1 MSKYLLEIG
10 TEELPA
16 NFSHSVLNQFK
27 SLIEFEFD
35 KKLIKYNSVVCT
47 STPRRIVLLLD
58 GLVDY
63 AEDKTIIRKGP
74 KAISAF
80 LNGAPTNAAQ
90 GFANSLGVNVDD
102 LEIKN
107 TEKGDFV
114 FGKKIEKGESTRI
127 SLSLIIPK
135 VIKNLQGPRFMK
147 WGYGNF
153 KFSRPIRWVV
163 SLYNDEILDFVLDEC
178 DPKIAIGNKSKS
190 HRLINQVIEIN
201 NPDNYFELMT
211 DNRILVN
218 RKERKEKIVS
228 LINTSSELLD
238 LNPDLSEELLN
249 ELTDLVESPELII
262 GKFSEEFLD
271 IPVEVLST
279 VMKTHQRYIPLFQKG
294 KTFSKLDLSSE
305 EIISTN
311 FFVISNGLSESNK
324 NIAKGNEKV
333 LKARFSDAKFFVESD
348 KKVSSNQRNEK
359 LKSVSYLKGM
369 GNVSQRVDRIEAVTG
384 MVLKGLNDKSLEIE
398 KVIEAAKYCKNDL
411 CSEIV
416 YEFPELQGIM
426 GGKYLKNEGFSEEV
440 CLAVAEHYLPTFYK
454 DSLPSTKYGAI
465 VSISDKIET
474 LISIFI
480 SGKRPSG
487 SSDPYALRRNL
498 NGVIKIIWEFEL
510 DLSLENIFDALLDFW
525 KISLPNLDFKKE
537 KVLDDLI
544 EFLIQRIVSHL
555 EELSLDKELIN
566 GICSSDRLYKKRIIN
581 VVDLKNRIKSI
592 VLFKEKVEFD
602 EILNVISRV
611 SKLANCGDLDKDI
624 LLSKN
629 YVNPDLFEKE
639 CEIKVFKFIKE
650 LENLFCSGNLDYLQL
665 FTLFE
670 INTNNIKDLFD
681 NDKGVLV
688 MAEDPNIRKNRL
700 NLLSIIRNYSLR
712 IADFTLF
719 NF

>member
-35 KKLIKYNSVVCT
+35 KKLIKYKRIFCT
-47 STPRRIVLLLD
+47 STPRRIVLFLD

-63 AEDKTIIRKGP
+63 AEDKSIIRKGP

-80 LNGAPTNAAQ
+80 VNGDPTNAAI
-90 GFANSLGVNVDD
+90 GFANSLGINVDD

-107 TEKGDFV
+107 TEKGEFV
-114 FGKKIEKGESTRI
+114 FGKTVEKGESTRK

-135 VIKNLQGPRFMK
+135 AIKNLQGPRFMK

-163 SLYNDEILDFVLDEC
+163 SLYNDEILDFELDEC
-178 DPKIAIGNKSKS
+178 DPEIVIGNKSKS
-190 HRLINQVIEIN
+190 HRLINQEIKIH

-211 DNRILVN
+211 DNRVLVN
-218 RKERKEKIVS
+218 RIDRKEKI
-228 LINTSSELLD
+228 LRIINQSSESLD
-238 LNPDLSEELLN
+238 LKPDLSEELLN
-249 ELTDLVESPELII
+249 ELTDLVESPDLII

-279 VMKTHQRYIPLFQKG
+279 VMKTHQRYIPLFQKD

-311 FFVISNGLSESNK
+311 FFIISNGLSEANK

-333 LKARFSDAKFFVESD
+333 LKARFSDAKFFVETD
-348 KKVSSNQRNEK
+348 KKVSSNERNQK

-369 GNVSQRVDRIEAVTG
+369 GNVFQRVERIEDVTK
-384 MVLKGLNDKSLEIE
+384 MVFKCLNDESLDI
-398 KVIEAAKYCKNDL
+398 KKLIEAAKYCKNDL

-440 CLAVAEHYLPTFYK
+440 CLAVSEHYLPSFYK
-454 DSLPSTKYGAI
+454 DNLPSSKYGAI
-465 VSISDKIET
+465 VSLSDKIET

-480 SGKRPSG
+480 SGKRPTG

-498 NGVIKIIWEFEL
+498 NGVIKIIWDFDL
-510 DLSLENIFDALLDFW
+510 DLSLEKIFDELLDLW
-525 KISLPNLDFKKE
+525 KISLPNLNFIKQ

-544 EFLIQRIVSHL
+544 EFLIQRIISHL
-555 EELSLDKELIN
+555 EEILLDKEIVKA
-566 GICSSDRLYKKRIIN
+566 ICSSDELYKQRIIN
-581 VVDLKNRIKSI
+581 IVDLKNRIKCI
-592 VLFKEKVEFD
+592 ALLKEKDEFD
-602 EILNVISRV
+602 KIQNVITRV
-611 SKLANCGDLDKDI
+611 SKLANRGNLDKDI
-624 LLSKN
+624 LLLKN
-629 YVNPDLFEKE
+629 YVTPDLFEKE
-639 CEIKVFKFIKE
+639 CESKVFKFVGE
-650 LENLFCSGNLDYLQL
+650 LEKLFYSDNFDYMKLL
-665 FTLFE
+665 TLFE
-670 INTNNIKDLFD
+670 NNANNIKDLFD
-681 NDKGVLV
+681 NENGILV
-688 MAEDPNIRKNRL
+688 MSDDLKIRNNRL
-700 NLLSIIRNYSLR
+700 NLLSLIRNYSLR
-712 IADFTLF
+712 IADFTLL
-719 NF
+719 NS

>member
-16 NFSHSVLNQFK
+16 NFCHSVLNQFK

-35 KKLIKYNSVVCT
+35 KKLIKCRRVVCT
-47 STPRRIVLLLD
+47 STPRRIVLLLE
-58 GLVDY
+58 GLVDH

-80 LNGAPTNAAQ
+80 VNGAPTSAAI
-90 GFANSLGVNVDD
+90 GFANSLGINVDE

-107 TEKGDFV
+107 TEKGQFV
-114 FGKKIEKGESTRI
+114 FGKKVEKGESTRK
-127 SLSLIIPK
+127 SLSWIIPK

-163 SLYNDEILDFVLDEC
+163 SIYNDEILDFVLDEC
-178 DPKIAIGNKSKS
+178 DPKILIGNKSKS
-190 HRLINQVIEIN
+190 HRLINQEIEIH
-201 NPDNYFELMT
+201 NPDDYFELMNE
-211 DNRILVN
+211 NRVLVN
-218 RKERKEKIVS
+218 RTVRKEVILS
-228 LINTSSELLD
+228 MINQSSKSLD

-249 ELTDLVESPELII
+249 ELTDLVESPDLII
-262 GKFSEEFLD
+262 GKFSKEFLE

-279 VMKTHQRYIPLFQKG
+279 VMKTHQRYIPLLQKD
-294 KTFSKLDLSSE
+294 KVFSKLDLRSE

-311 FFVISNGLSESNK
+311 FFVISNGFSEANK
-324 NIAKGNEKV
+324 NISKGNEKV

-348 KKVSSNQRNEK
+348 TKVSSNERNEK

-369 GNVSQRVDRIEAVTG
+369 GNVYQRVERILAVAE
-384 MVLKGLNDKSLEIE
+384 MVFKCLDDKSLDIK
-398 KVIEAAKYCKNDL
+398 KVIEAAQYSKNDL

-440 CLAVAEHYLPTFYK
+440 CLAVAEHYLPSFYK
-454 DSLPSTKYGAI
+454 DGLPSSKYGAI

-474 LISIFI
+474 IISIFI
-480 SGKRPSG
+480 SGKRPTG

-498 NGVIKIIWEFEL
+498 NGVIKIIWDYEF
-510 DLSLENIFDALLDFW
+510 DLSLENIFDDLLDLW
-525 KISLPNLDFKKE
+525 KSSLPNLNFIKE
-537 KVLDDLI
+537 QVLDDLI
-544 EFLIQRIVSHL
+544 EFIIQRIVSHL
-555 EELSLDKELIN
+555 EELLLDKQLIN
-566 GICSSDRLYKKRIIN
+566 AICSSDKIYKQRIIN
-581 VVDLKNRIKSI
+581 IVDLKNRIKSI
-592 VLFKEKVEFD
+592 VLLKEKD
-602 EILNVISRV
+602 KLDQIQNVITRV
-611 SKLANCGDLDKDI
+611 SKLANSANLDKDI

-639 CEIKVFKFIKE
+639 CESNVFKFVRE
-650 LENLFCSGNLDYLQL
+650 LENLFSSGNCDYSKLL
-665 FTLFE
+665 TLFE
-670 INTNNIKDLFD
+670 INVKNIKELFD
-681 NDKGVLV
+681 NENGVLI
-688 MAEDPNIRKNRL
+688 MAEDLDIRNNRL

-712 IADFTLF
+712 IADFTLL
-719 NF
+719 NS

>member
-35 KKLIKYNSVVCT
+35 KKLIKYNRVFCT
-47 STPRRIVLLLD
+47 STPRRIVLFVD

-63 AEDKTIIRKGP
+63 AEDKSIIRKGP

-80 LNGAPTNAAQ
+80 LNGAPTNAAL
-90 GFANSLGVNVDD
+90 GFANSLGMNVDD

-107 TEKGDFV
+107 TEKGEFV
-114 FGKKIEKGESTRI
+114 FGKTVEKGESTRK
-127 SLSLIIPK
+127 SLSLILPK
-135 VIKNLQGPRFMK
+135 AIKNLQGPRFMK

-163 SLYNDEILDFVLDEC
+163 SLYNDEILDFELDEC
-178 DPKIAIGNKSKS
+178 DPEIVIGNKSKS
-190 HRLINQVIEIN
+190 HRLFNQEIKIH

-211 DNRILVN
+211 DNGVLVN
-218 RKERKEKIVS
+218 RIDRKEKILS
-228 LINTSSELLD
+228 IINQSSESLD
-238 LNPDLSEELLN
+238 LKPDLSEELLN
-249 ELTDLVESPELII
+249 ELTDLVESPDLII

-279 VMKTHQRYIPLFQKG
+279 VMKTHQRYIPLLQKD

-305 EIISTN
+305 KIISTN

-333 LKARFSDAKFFVESD
+333 LKARFSDAKFFVETD
-348 KKVSSNQRNEK
+348 KKVSSNERNQK

-369 GNVSQRVDRIEAVTG
+369 GNVFQRVERIEDVTK
-384 MVLKGLNDKSLEIE
+384 MVFKCLNNESLDI
-398 KVIEAAKYCKNDL
+398 KKLIEAAKYCKNDL

-440 CLAVAEHYLPTFYK
+440 CLAVSEHYLPSFYK
-454 DSLPSTKYGAI
+454 DSLPSSKYGAI
-465 VSISDKIET
+465 VSLSDKIET

-480 SGKRPSG
+480 SGKRPTG

-498 NGVIKIIWEFEL
+498 NGVIKIIWDFEL
-510 DLSLENIFDALLDFW
+510 DLSLEKVFDDLLDLW
-525 KISLPNLDFKKE
+525 KISLPNLNFIKQ

-544 EFLIQRIVSHL
+544 EFLIQRIISHL
-555 EELSLDKELIN
+555 EEILLDKEIVKA
-566 GICSSDRLYKKRIIN
+566 ICSSDELYKQRIIN
-581 VVDLKNRIKSI
+581 IVDLKNRIKCI
-592 VLFKEKVEFD
+592 ALLKEKDEFD
-602 EILNVISRV
+602 KIQTVITRV
-611 SKLANCGDLDKDI
+611 SKLANKGNLDKDI
-624 LLSKN
+624 FLSKN
-629 YVNPDLFEKE
+629 YVTPDLFEKE
-639 CEIKVFKFIKE
+639 CESKVFKFVGE
-650 LENLFCSGNLDYLQL
+650 LEKLFYSGNFDYMKLL
-665 FTLFE
+665 TLFE
-670 INTNNIKDLFD
+670 INANNIKDLFD
-681 NDKGVLV
+681 NENGILV
-688 MAEDPNIRKNRL
+688 MSDDLKIRNNRL
-700 NLLSIIRNYSLR
+700 NLLSLIRNYSLR
-712 IADFTLF
+712 IADFTLL
-719 NF
+719 NS

>member
-35 KKLIKYNSVVCT
+35 KKLIKYKRVFCT
-47 STPRRIVLLLD
+47 STPRRIVLFLD

-63 AEDKTIIRKGP
+63 AEDKSIIRKGP

-80 LNGAPTNAAQ
+80 VNGDPTNAAL
-90 GFANSLGVNVDD
+90 GFANSLGINVDD

-107 TEKGDFV
+107 TEKGEFV
-114 FGKKIEKGESTRI
+114 FGKKVEKGESTRE

-135 VIKNLQGPRFMK
+135 AIKNLQGPRFMK

-163 SLYNDEILDFVLDEC
+163 SLYNDAILDFDLDEC
-178 DPKIAIGNKSKS
+178 DPEIVIGNKSKS
-190 HRLINQVIEIN
+190 HRLINQEIKIH

-211 DNRILVN
+211 DNRVLVN
-218 RKERKEKIVS
+218 RIDRKEKI
-228 LINTSSELLD
+228 LRIINQSSESLD
-238 LNPDLSEELLN
+238 LKPDLSEELLN
-249 ELTDLVESPELII
+249 ELTDLVESPDLII

-279 VMKTHQRYIPLFQKG
+279 VMKTHQRYIPLFQKD

-311 FFVISNGLSESNK
+311 FFVISNGLIEANK

-333 LKARFSDAKFFVESD
+333 LKARFSDAKFFVETD
-348 KKVSSNQRNEK
+348 KKVSSNERNQK

-369 GNVSQRVDRIEAVTG
+369 GNVFQRVERIEDVTK
-384 MVLKGLNDKSLEIE
+384 MVFKCLNDESLDIN
-398 KVIEAAKYCKNDL
+398 KLIEAAKYCKNDL
-411 CSEIV
+411 SSEIV

-440 CLAVAEHYLPTFYK
+440 CLAVSEHYLPSFYK
-454 DSLPSTKYGAI
+454 DNLPSSKYGAI
-465 VSISDKIET
+465 VSLSDKIET

-480 SGKRPSG
+480 SGKRPTG

-498 NGVIKIIWEFEL
+498 NGVIKIIWDFEL
-510 DLSLENIFDALLDFW
+510 DLSLEKIFDELLDLW
-525 KISLPNLDFKKE
+525 KISLPNLNFIKQ

-544 EFLIQRIVSHL
+544 EFLIQRIISHL
-555 EELSLDKELIN
+555 EEILLDKEIVKA
-566 GICSSDRLYKKRIIN
+566 ICSSDELYKQRIIN
-581 VVDLKNRIKSI
+581 IVDLKNRIKCI
-592 VLFKEKVEFD
+592 ALLKEKDEFD
-602 EILNVISRV
+602 KIHNVITRV
-611 SKLANCGDLDKDI
+611 SKLANRGNLDKDI
-624 LLSKN
+624 FLLKN
-629 YVNPDLFEKE
+629 YVTPYLFEKE
-639 CEIKVFKFIKE
+639 CESKVFKFVGE
-650 LENLFCSGNLDYLQL
+650 LEKLFYSDNFDYMKLL
-665 FTLFE
+665 TLFE
-670 INTNNIKDLFD
+670 NNANNIKDLFD
-681 NDKGVLV
+681 NENGILV
-688 MAEDPNIRKNRL
+688 MSDDLKIRNNRL
-700 NLLSIIRNYSLR
+700 NLLSLIRNYSLR
-712 IADFTLF
+712 IADFTLL
-719 NF
+719 NS

>member
-35 KKLIKYNSVVCT
+35 KKLIKYKRVFCT
-47 STPRRIVLLLD
+47 STPRRIVLFLD

-63 AEDKTIIRKGP
+63 AEDKSIIRKGP

-80 LNGAPTNAAQ
+80 LNGAPTNAAL
-90 GFANSLGVNVDD
+90 GFANSLGINVDD

-107 TEKGDFV
+107 TEKGEFV
-114 FGKKIEKGESTRI
+114 FGKTVEKGESTRK

-135 VIKNLQGPRFMK
+135 AIKNLQGPRFMK

-163 SLYNDEILDFVLDEC
+163 SLYNDEILDFELDEC
-178 DPKIAIGNKSKS
+178 DPEIVIGNKSKS
-190 HRLINQVIEIN
+190 HRLINQEIKIH

-211 DNRILVN
+211 DNRVLVN
-218 RKERKEKIVS
+218 RIDRKEKI
-228 LINTSSELLD
+228 LRIINQSSESLD
-238 LNPDLSEELLN
+238 LKPDLSEELLN
-249 ELTDLVESPELII
+249 ELTDLVESPDLII

-279 VMKTHQRYIPLFQKG
+279 VMKTHQRYIPLFQKD

-311 FFVISNGLSESNK
+311 FFIISNGLSEANK

-333 LKARFSDAKFFVESD
+333 LKARFSDAKFFVETD
-348 KKVSSNQRNEK
+348 KKVSSNERNQK

-369 GNVSQRVDRIEAVTG
+369 GNVFQRVERIEDVTK
-384 MVLKGLNDKSLEIE
+384 MVFKCLNDESLDIN
-398 KVIEAAKYCKNDL
+398 KLIEAAKYCKNDL
-411 CSEIV
+411 SSEIV

-440 CLAVAEHYLPTFYK
+440 CLAVSEHYLPSFYK
-454 DSLPSTKYGAI
+454 DNLPSSKYGAI
-465 VSISDKIET
+465 VSLSDKIET

-480 SGKRPSG
+480 SGKRPTG

-498 NGVIKIIWEFEL
+498 NGVIKIIWDFEL
-510 DLSLENIFDALLDFW
+510 DLSLEKIFDELLDLW
-525 KISLPNLDFKKE
+525 KISLPNLNFIKQ

-544 EFLIQRIVSHL
+544 EFLIQRIISHL
-555 EELSLDKELIN
+555 EEILLDKEIVKA
-566 GICSSDRLYKKRIIN
+566 ICSSDELYKQRIIN
-581 VVDLKNRIKSI
+581 IVDLKNRIKCI
-592 VLFKEKVEFD
+592 ALLKEKDEFD
-602 EILNVISRV
+602 KIQNVITRV
-611 SKLANCGDLDKDI
+611 SKLANRGNLDKDI

-629 YVNPDLFEKE
+629 YVTPDLFEKE
-639 CEIKVFKFIKE
+639 CESKVFKFVGE
-650 LENLFCSGNLDYLQL
+650 LEKLFYSDNFDYMKLL
-665 FTLFE
+665 TLFE
-670 INTNNIKDLFD
+670 NNANNIKDLFD
-681 NDKGVLV
+681 NENGILV
-688 MAEDPNIRKNRL
+688 MSDDLKIRNNRL
-700 NLLSIIRNYSLR
+700 NLLSLIRNYSLR
-712 IADFTLF
+712 IADFTLL
-719 NF
+719 NS

>member
-35 KKLIKYNSVVCT
+35 KKLIKYKRIFCT
-47 STPRRIVLLLD
+47 STPRRIVLFLD

-63 AEDKTIIRKGP
+63 AEDKSIIRKGP

-80 LNGAPTNAAQ
+80 LNGAPTNAAL
-90 GFANSLGVNVDD
+90 GFANSLGINVDD

-107 TEKGDFV
+107 TEKGEFV
-114 FGKKIEKGESTRI
+114 FGKTVEKGESTRK

-135 VIKNLQGPRFMK
+135 AIKNLQGPRFMK

-163 SLYNDEILDFVLDEC
+163 SLYNDEILDFELDEC
-178 DPKIAIGNKSKS
+178 DPEIVVGNKSKS
-190 HRLINQVIEIN
+190 HRLINQEIKIH

-211 DNRILVN
+211 DNRVLVN
-218 RKERKEKIVS
+218 RIDRKEKI
-228 LINTSSELLD
+228 LRIINQSSESLD
-238 LNPDLSEELLN
+238 LKPDLSEELLN
-249 ELTDLVESPELII
+249 ELTDLVESPDLII

-279 VMKTHQRYIPLFQKG
+279 VMKTHQRYIPLFQKD

-311 FFVISNGLSESNK
+311 FFIISNGLSEANK

-333 LKARFSDAKFFVESD
+333 LKARFSDAKFFVETD
-348 KKVSSNQRNEK
+348 KKVSSNERNQK

-369 GNVSQRVDRIEAVTG
+369 GNVFQRVERIEDVTK
-384 MVLKGLNDKSLEIE
+384 MVFKCLNDESLDIN
-398 KVIEAAKYCKNDL
+398 KLIEAAKYCKNDL
-411 CSEIV
+411 SSEIV

-440 CLAVAEHYLPTFYK
+440 CLAVSEHYLPSFYK
-454 DSLPSTKYGAI
+454 DNLPSSKYGAI
-465 VSISDKIET
+465 VSLSDKIET

-480 SGKRPSG
+480 SGKRPTG

-498 NGVIKIIWEFEL
+498 NGVIKIIWDFDL
-510 DLSLENIFDALLDFW
+510 DLSLEKIFDELLDLW
-525 KISLPNLDFKKE
+525 KISLPNLNFIKE

-544 EFLIQRIVSHL
+544 EFLIQRIISHL
-555 EELSLDKELIN
+555 EEILLDKEIVKA
-566 GICSSDRLYKKRIIN
+566 ICSSDELYKQRIIN
-581 VVDLKNRIKSI
+581 IVDLKNRIKCI
-592 VLFKEKVEFD
+592 ALLKEKDEFD
-602 EILNVISRV
+602 KIQNVITRV
-611 SKLANCGDLDKDI
+611 SKLANRGNLDKDI
-624 LLSKN
+624 LLLKN
-629 YVNPDLFEKE
+629 YVTPDLFEKE
-639 CEIKVFKFIKE
+639 CESKVFKFVGE
-650 LENLFCSGNLDYLQL
+650 LEKLFYSDNFDYMKLL
-665 FTLFE
+665 NLFE
-670 INTNNIKDLFD
+670 INANNINELFD
-681 NDKGVLV
+681 NENGILV
-688 MAEDPNIRKNRL
+688 MSDDLKIRNNRL
-700 NLLSIIRNYSLR
+700 NLLSLIRNYSLR
-712 IADFTLF
+712 IADFTLL
-719 NF
+719 NS

>member
-35 KKLIKYNSVVCT
+35 KKLIKYNRVFCT
-47 STPRRIVLLLD
+47 STPRRIVLFLD

-63 AEDKTIIRKGP
+63 AEDKSIIRKGP

-80 LNGAPTNAAQ
+80 VNGDPTNAAL
-90 GFANSLGVNVDD
+90 GFANSLGINVDD

-107 TEKGDFV
+107 TEKGEFV
-114 FGKKIEKGESTRI
+114 FGKTVEKGESTRK

-135 VIKNLQGPRFMK
+135 AIKNLQGPRFMK

-163 SLYNDEILDFVLDEC
+163 SLYNDEILDFELDEC
-178 DPKIAIGNKSKS
+178 DPEIVIGNKSKS
-190 HRLINQVIEIN
+190 HRLINQEIKIH

-211 DNRILVN
+211 DNRVLVN
-218 RKERKEKIVS
+218 RIDRKEKI
-228 LINTSSELLD
+228 LRIINQSSESLD
-238 LNPDLSEELLN
+238 LKPDLSEELLN
-249 ELTDLVESPELII
+249 ELTDLVESPDLII

-279 VMKTHQRYIPLFQKG
+279 VMKTHQRYIPLFQKD

-311 FFVISNGLSESNK
+311 FFIISNGLSEANK

-333 LKARFSDAKFFVESD
+333 LKARFSDAKFFVETD
-348 KKVSSNQRNEK
+348 KKVSSNERNQK

-369 GNVSQRVDRIEAVTG
+369 GNVFQRVERIEDVTK
-384 MVLKGLNDKSLEIE
+384 MVFKCLNDESLDIN
-398 KVIEAAKYCKNDL
+398 KLIEAAKYCKNDL
-411 CSEIV
+411 SSEIV

-440 CLAVAEHYLPTFYK
+440 CLAVSEHYLPSFYK
-454 DSLPSTKYGAI
+454 DNLPSSKYGAI
-465 VSISDKIET
+465 VSLSDKIET

-480 SGKRPSG
+480 SGKRPTG

-498 NGVIKIIWEFEL
+498 NGVIKIIWDFEL
-510 DLSLENIFDALLDFW
+510 DISLENIFDDLLDLW
-525 KISLPNLDFKKE
+525 KISLPNLTFIKE

-544 EFLIQRIVSHL
+544 EFLIQRIISHL
-555 EELSLDKELIN
+555 EDIPLDKEIVKA
-566 GICSSDRLYKKRIIN
+566 ICSSDELYKQRIIN
-581 VVDLKNRIKSI
+581 IVDLKNRIKCI
-592 VLFKEKVEFD
+592 ALLKEKDEFD
-602 EILNVISRV
+602 KIQNVITRV
-611 SKLANCGDLDKDI
+611 SKLANRGNLDKDI
-624 LLSKN
+624 LLLKN
-629 YVNPDLFEKE
+629 YVTPDLFEKE
-639 CEIKVFKFIKE
+639 CESKVFKFVGE
-650 LENLFCSGNLDYLQL
+650 LEKLFYSDNFDYMKLL
-665 FTLFE
+665 TLFE
-670 INTNNIKDLFD
+670 NNANNIKDLFD
-681 NDKGVLV
+681 NENGILV
-688 MAEDPNIRKNRL
+688 MSDDLKIRNNRL
-700 NLLSIIRNYSLR
+700 NLLSLIRNYSLR
-712 IADFTLF
+712 IADFTLL
-719 NF
+719 NS

>member
-35 KKLIKYNSVVCT
+35 KKLIKYKRVFCT
-47 STPRRIVLLLD
+47 STPRRIVLFLD

-63 AEDKTIIRKGP
+63 AEDKSIIRKGP

-80 LNGAPTNAAQ
+80 VNGDPTNAAL
-90 GFANSLGVNVDD
+90 GFANSLGINVDD

-107 TEKGDFV
+107 TEKGEFV
-114 FGKKIEKGESTRI
+114 FGKTVEKGESTRK

-135 VIKNLQGPRFMK
+135 AIKNLQGPRFMK

-163 SLYNDEILDFVLDEC
+163 SLYNDEILDFELDEC
-178 DPKIAIGNKSKS
+178 DPEIVIGNKSKS
-190 HRLINQVIEIN
+190 HRLINQEIKIH

-211 DNRILVN
+211 DNRVLVN
-218 RKERKEKIVS
+218 RIDRKEKI
-228 LINTSSELLD
+228 LRIINQSSESLD
-238 LNPDLSEELLN
+238 LKPDLSEELLN
-249 ELTDLVESPELII
+249 ELTDLVESPDLII

-279 VMKTHQRYIPLFQKG
+279 VMKTHQRYIPLFQKD

-311 FFVISNGLSESNK
+311 FFIISNGLSEANK

-333 LKARFSDAKFFVESD
+333 LKARFSDAKFFVETD
-348 KKVSSNQRNEK
+348 KKVSSNERNQK

-369 GNVSQRVDRIEAVTG
+369 GNVFQRVERIEDVTK
-384 MVLKGLNDKSLEIE
+384 MVFKCLNDESLDIN
-398 KVIEAAKYCKNDL
+398 KLIEAAKYCKNDL
-411 CSEIV
+411 SSEIV

-440 CLAVAEHYLPTFYK
+440 CLAVSEHYLPSFYK
-454 DSLPSTKYGAI
+454 DNLPSSKYGAI
-465 VSISDKIET
+465 VSLSDKIET

-480 SGKRPSG
+480 SGKRPTG

-498 NGVIKIIWEFEL
+498 NGVIKIIWDFDL
-510 DLSLENIFDALLDFW
+510 DLSLEKIFDELLDLW
-525 KISLPNLDFKKE
+525 KISLPNLNFIKQ

-544 EFLIQRIVSHL
+544 EFLIQRIISHL
-555 EELSLDKELIN
+555 EEILLDKEIVKA
-566 GICSSDRLYKKRIIN
+566 ICSSDELYKQRIIN
-581 VVDLKNRIKSI
+581 IVDLKNRIKCI
-592 VLFKEKVEFD
+592 ALLKEKDEFD
-602 EILNVISRV
+602 KIQNVITRV
-611 SKLANCGDLDKDI
+611 SKLANRGNLDKDI

-629 YVNPDLFEKE
+629 YVTTDLFEKE
-639 CEIKVFKFIKE
+639 CESKVFKFVGE
-650 LENLFCSGNLDYLQL
+650 LEKLFYSDNFDYMKLL
-665 FTLFE
+665 TLFE
-670 INTNNIKDLFD
+670 NNANNIKDLFD
-681 NDKGVLV
+681 NENGILV
-688 MAEDPNIRKNRL
+688 MSDDLKIRNNRL
-700 NLLSIIRNYSLR
+700 NLLSLIRNYSLR
-712 IADFTLF
+712 IADFTLL
-719 NF
+719 NS

>member
-35 KKLIKYNSVVCT
+35 KKLIKFNRVFCT
-47 STPRRIVLLLD
+47 STPRRIVLFLD
-58 GLVDY
+58 GLVDH
-63 AEDKTIIRKGP
+63 AEDKSIIRKGP
-74 KAISAF
+74 KASSAF
-80 LNGAPTNAAQ
+80 LNGAPTNAAI
-90 GFANSLGVNVDD
+90 GFANSLGINVDD

-114 FGKKIEKGESTRI
+114 FGKTVEKGESTRK
-127 SLSLIIPK
+127 SLSFIIPK
-135 VIKNLQGPRFMK
+135 AIKNLQGPRFMK

-163 SLYNDEILDFVLDEC
+163 SLYNDEILDFVFDEC
-178 DPKIAIGNKSKS
+178 DPEIVIGNKSKS
-190 HRLINQVIEIN
+190 HRLINHDITIH

-218 RKERKEKIVS
+218 RTDRKEKILS
-228 LINTSSELLD
+228 IINQSSESLD

-249 ELTDLVESPELII
+249 ELTDLVEWPDLII
-262 GKFSEEFLD
+262 GKFSEQFLD
-271 IPVEVLST
+271 IPVEVLTT
-279 VMKTHQRYIPLFQKG
+279 VMKTHQRYIPLFHKD

-348 KKVSSNQRNEK
+348 KKVSSNERNQK

-369 GNVSQRVDRIEAVTG
+369 GNVSQRVERIQVVTE
-384 MVLKGLNDKSLEIE
+384 MVFKCLNDKSLDI
-398 KVIEAAKYCKNDL
+398 KKLIEAAKYCKNDL

-440 CLAVAEHYLPTFYK
+440 CLAVSEHYLPSFYK
-454 DSLPSTKYGAI
+454 DSLPSSKYGAL
-465 VSISDKIET
+465 VSLSDKIET

-480 SGKRPSG
+480 SGKRPTG

-498 NGVIKIIWEFEL
+498 NGVIKIIWDFEL
-510 DLSLENIFDALLDFW
+510 DLSLENIFDDLLDLW
-525 KISLPNLDFKKE
+525 KISLPNLNFIKE

-544 EFLIQRIVSHL
+544 EFLIQRIISHL
-555 EELSLDKELIN
+555 EELFLDKEIVKA
-566 GICSSDRLYKKRIIN
+566 ICSSDELYKQRIIN
-581 VVDLKNRIKSI
+581 IVDLKNRIKCI
-592 VLFKEKVEFD
+592 AHLKEKDNFD
-602 EILNVISRV
+602 EIQSVITRV
-611 SKLANCGDLDKDI
+611 SKLANRGNLDKDI

-629 YVNPDLFEKE
+629 YVTPDLFEKE
-639 CEIKVFKFIKE
+639 CESKVFKFVGE
-650 LENLFCSGNLDYLQL
+650 LEKLFYSGNFDYMKLL
-665 FTLFE
+665 NLFE
-670 INTNNIKDLFD
+670 INSNDIKDLFD
-681 NDKGVLV
+681 NENGILV
-688 MAEDPNIRKNRL
+688 MSDDIQIRNNRL
-700 NLLSIIRNYSLR
+700 NLLSLIRNYSLR
-712 IADFTLF
+712 IADFTLL
-719 NF
+719 NS

>member
-35 KKLIKYNSVVCT
+35 KKLIKYNRVFCT
-47 STPRRIVLLLD
+47 STPRRIVLFLD

-63 AEDKTIIRKGP
+63 AEDKSIIRKGP

-80 LNGAPTNAAQ
+80 LNGSPTDAAL
-90 GFANSLGVNVDD
+90 GFANSLGINVDD

-107 TEKGDFV
+107 TEKGEFV
-114 FGKKIEKGESTRI
+114 FGKTVEKGESTRK

-135 VIKNLQGPRFMK
+135 AIKNLQGPRFMK

-163 SLYNDEILDFVLDEC
+163 SLYNDEILDFELDEC
-178 DPKIAIGNKSKS
+178 DPEIVIGNKSKS
-190 HRLINQVIEIN
+190 HRLINQEIKIH

-211 DNRILVN
+211 DNRVLVN
-218 RKERKEKIVS
+218 RIDRKEKI
-228 LINTSSELLD
+228 LRIINQSSESLD
-238 LNPDLSEELLN
+238 LKPDLSEELLN
-249 ELTDLVESPELII
+249 ELTDLVESPDLII

-279 VMKTHQRYIPLFQKG
+279 VMKTHQRYIPLFQKD

-311 FFVISNGLSESNK
+311 FFIISNGLSEANK

-333 LKARFSDAKFFVESD
+333 LKARFSDAKFFVETD
-348 KKVSSNQRNEK
+348 KKVSSNERNQK

-369 GNVSQRVDRIEAVTG
+369 GNVFQRVERIEDVTK
-384 MVLKGLNDKSLEIE
+384 MVFKCLNDESLDIN
-398 KVIEAAKYCKNDL
+398 KLIEAAKYCKNDL
-411 CSEIV
+411 SSEIV

-440 CLAVAEHYLPTFYK
+440 CLAVSEHYLPSFYK
-454 DSLPSTKYGAI
+454 DNLPSSKYGAI
-465 VSISDKIET
+465 VSLSDKIET

-480 SGKRPSG
+480 SGKRPTG

-498 NGVIKIIWEFEL
+498 NGVIKIIWDFEL
-510 DLSLENIFDALLDFW
+510 DLSLEKIFDELLDLW
-525 KISLPNLDFKKE
+525 KISLPNLNFIKQ

-544 EFLIQRIVSHL
+544 EFLIQRIISHL
-555 EELSLDKELIN
+555 EEILLDKEIVKA
-566 GICSSDRLYKKRIIN
+566 ICSSDELYKQRIIN
-581 VVDLKNRIKSI
+581 IVDLKNRIKCI
-592 VLFKEKVEFD
+592 ALLKEKDEFD
-602 EILNVISRV
+602 KIQNVITRV
-611 SKLANCGDLDKDI
+611 SKLANRGNLDKDI
-624 LLSKN
+624 LLLKN
-629 YVNPDLFEKE
+629 YVTPDLFEKE
-639 CEIKVFKFIKE
+639 CETKVFKFARE
-650 LENLFCSGNLDYLQL
+650 LEKLFYTDNCDYMKLL
-665 FTLFE
+665 TLFE
-670 INTNNIKDLFD
+670 NNANNIKDLFD
-681 NDKGVLV
+681 NENGILV
-688 MAEDPNIRKNRL
+688 MSDDLKIRNNRL
-700 NLLSIIRNYSLR
+700 NLLSLIRNYSLR
-712 IADFTLF
+712 IADFTLL
-719 NF
+719 NS

>member
-35 KKLIKYNSVVCT
+35 KKLIKYKRVFCT
-47 STPRRIVLLLD
+47 STPRRIVLFLD

-63 AEDKTIIRKGP
+63 AEDKSIIRKGP

-80 LNGAPTNAAQ
+80 VNGDPTNAAL
-90 GFANSLGVNVDD
+90 GFANSLGINVDD

-107 TEKGDFV
+107 TEKGEFV
-114 FGKKIEKGESTRI
+114 FGKTVEKGESTRK

-135 VIKNLQGPRFMK
+135 AIKNLQGPRFMK

-163 SLYNDEILDFVLDEC
+163 SLYNDEILDFELDEC
-178 DPKIAIGNKSKS
+178 DPEIVIGNKSKS
-190 HRLINQVIEIN
+190 HRLINQEIKIH

-211 DNRILVN
+211 DNGVLVN
-218 RKERKEKIVS
+218 RIDRKEKILS
-228 LINTSSELLD
+228 IINQSSESLD
-238 LNPDLSEELLN
+238 LKPDLSEELLN
-249 ELTDLVESPELII
+249 ELTDLVESPDLII

-279 VMKTHQRYIPLFQKG
+279 VMKTHQRYIPLFQKD

-311 FFVISNGLSESNK
+311 FFIISNGLSEANK

-333 LKARFSDAKFFVESD
+333 LKARFSDAKFFVETD
-348 KKVSSNQRNEK
+348 KKVSSNERNQK

-369 GNVSQRVDRIEAVTG
+369 GNVFQRVERIEDVTK
-384 MVLKGLNDKSLEIE
+384 MVFKCLNDESLDIN
-398 KVIEAAKYCKNDL
+398 KLIEAAKYCKNDL

-440 CLAVAEHYLPTFYK
+440 CLAVSEHYLPSFYK
-454 DSLPSTKYGAI
+454 DNLPSSKYGAI
-465 VSISDKIET
+465 VSLSDKIET

-480 SGKRPSG
+480 SGKRPTG

-498 NGVIKIIWEFEL
+498 NGVIKIIWDFEL
-510 DLSLENIFDALLDFW
+510 DLSLEKIFDELLDLW
-525 KISLPNLDFKKE
+525 KISLPNLNFIKQ

-544 EFLIQRIVSHL
+544 EFLIQRIISHL
-555 EELSLDKELIN
+555 EEILLDKEIVKA
-566 GICSSDRLYKKRIIN
+566 ICSSDELYKQRIIN
-581 VVDLKNRIKSI
+581 IVDLKNRIKCI
-592 VLFKEKVEFD
+592 ALLKEKDEFD
-602 EILNVISRV
+602 KIQNVITRV
-611 SKLANCGDLDKDI
+611 SKLANRGNLDKDI
-624 LLSKN
+624 LLLKN
-629 YVNPDLFEKE
+629 YVTPDLFEKE
-639 CEIKVFKFIKE
+639 CESKVFKFVGE
-650 LENLFCSGNLDYLQL
+650 LEKLFYSDNFDYMKLL
-665 FTLFE
+665 NLFE
-670 INTNNIKDLFD
+670 INANNINELFD
-681 NDKGVLV
+681 NENGILV
-688 MAEDPNIRKNRL
+688 MSDDLKIRNNRL
-700 NLLSIIRNYSLR
+700 NLLSLIRNYSLR
-712 IADFTLF
+712 IADFTLL
-719 NF
+719 NS

>member
-35 KKLIKYNSVVCT
+35 KKLIKYKRVFCT
-47 STPRRIVLLLD
+47 STPRRIVLFLD

-63 AEDKTIIRKGP
+63 AEDKSIIRKGP

-80 LNGAPTNAAQ
+80 VNGDPTNAAL
-90 GFANSLGVNVDD
+90 GFANSLGINVDD

-107 TEKGDFV
+107 TEKGEFV
-114 FGKKIEKGESTRI
+114 FGKTVEKGESTRK

-135 VIKNLQGPRFMK
+135 AIKNLQGPRFMK

-163 SLYNDEILDFVLDEC
+163 SLYNDEILDFELDEC
-178 DPKIAIGNKSKS
+178 DPEIVIGNKSKS
-190 HRLINQVIEIN
+190 HRLINQEIKIH

-211 DNRILVN
+211 DNRVLVN
-218 RKERKEKIVS
+218 RIDRKEKI
-228 LINTSSELLD
+228 LRIINQSSESLD
-238 LNPDLSEELLN
+238 LKPDLSEELLN
-249 ELTDLVESPELII
+249 ELTDLVESPDLII

-279 VMKTHQRYIPLFQKG
+279 VMKTHQRYIPLFQKD

-311 FFVISNGLSESNK
+311 FFVISNGLSEANK

-333 LKARFSDAKFFVESD
+333 LKARFSDAKFFVETD
-348 KKVSSNQRNEK
+348 KKVSSNERNQK

-369 GNVSQRVDRIEAVTG
+369 GNVFQRVERIEDVTK
-384 MVLKGLNDKSLEIE
+384 MVFKCLNDESLDI
-398 KVIEAAKYCKNDL
+398 KKLIEAAKYCKNDL

-440 CLAVAEHYLPTFYK
+440 CLAVSEHYLPSFYK
-454 DSLPSTKYGAI
+454 DNLPSSKYGAI
-465 VSISDKIET
+465 VSLSDKIET

-480 SGKRPSG
+480 SGKRPTG

-498 NGVIKIIWEFEL
+498 NGVIKIIWDFEL
-510 DLSLENIFDALLDFW
+510 DLSLEKIFDELLDLW
-525 KISLPNLDFKKE
+525 KISLPNLNFIKQ

-544 EFLIQRIVSHL
+544 EFLIQRIISHL
-555 EELSLDKELIN
+555 EEILLDKEIVKA
-566 GICSSDRLYKKRIIN
+566 ICSSDELYKQRIIN
-581 VVDLKNRIKSI
+581 IVDLKNRIKCI
-592 VLFKEKVEFD
+592 ALLKEKDEFD
-602 EILNVISRV
+602 KIQNVITRV
-611 SKLANCGDLDKDI
+611 SKLANRGNLDKDI
-624 LLSKN
+624 LLLKN
-629 YVNPDLFEKE
+629 YVTPDLFEKE
-639 CEIKVFKFIKE
+639 CESKVFKFVGE
-650 LENLFCSGNLDYLQL
+650 LEKLFYSDNFDYMKLL
-665 FTLFE
+665 TLFE
-670 INTNNIKDLFD
+670 NNANNIKDLFD
-681 NDKGVLV
+681 NENGILV
-688 MAEDPNIRKNRL
+688 MSDDLKIRNNRL
-700 NLLSIIRNYSLR
+700 NLLSLIRNYSLR
-712 IADFTLF
+712 IADFTLL
-719 NF
+719 NS

>member
-35 KKLIKYNSVVCT
+35 KKLIKYKRVFCT
-47 STPRRIVLLLD
+47 STPRRIVLFLD

-63 AEDKTIIRKGP
+63 AEDKSIIRKGP

-80 LNGAPTNAAQ
+80 VNGDPTNAAL
-90 GFANSLGVNVDD
+90 GFANSLGINVDD

-107 TEKGDFV
+107 TEKGEFV
-114 FGKKIEKGESTRI
+114 FGKTVEKGESTRK

-135 VIKNLQGPRFMK
+135 AIKNLQGPRFMK

-163 SLYNDEILDFVLDEC
+163 SLYNDEILDFELDEC
-178 DPKIAIGNKSKS
+178 DPEIVIGNKSKS
-190 HRLINQVIEIN
+190 HRLINQEIKIH

-211 DNRILVN
+211 DNRVLVN
-218 RKERKEKIVS
+218 RIDRKEKI
-228 LINTSSELLD
+228 LRIINQSSESLD
-238 LNPDLSEELLN
+238 LKPDLSEELLN
-249 ELTDLVESPELII
+249 ELTDLVESPDLII

-279 VMKTHQRYIPLFQKG
+279 VMKTHQRYIPLFQKD

-311 FFVISNGLSESNK
+311 FFIISNGLSEANK

-333 LKARFSDAKFFVESD
+333 LKARFSDAKFFVETD
-348 KKVSSNQRNEK
+348 KKVSSNERNQK

-369 GNVSQRVDRIEAVTG
+369 GNVFQRVERIEDVTK
-384 MVLKGLNDKSLEIE
+384 MVFKCLNDESLDIN
-398 KVIEAAKYCKNDL
+398 KLIEAAKYCKNDL
-411 CSEIV
+411 SSEIV

-440 CLAVAEHYLPTFYK
+440 CLAVSEHYLPSFYK
-454 DSLPSTKYGAI
+454 DNLPSSKYGAI
-465 VSISDKIET
+465 VSLSDKIET

-480 SGKRPSG
+480 SGKRPTG

-498 NGVIKIIWEFEL
+498 NGVIKIIWDFEL
-510 DLSLENIFDALLDFW
+510 DLSLEKIFDELLDLW
-525 KISLPNLDFKKE
+525 KISLPNLNFIKQ

-544 EFLIQRIVSHL
+544 EFLIQRIISHL
-555 EELSLDKELIN
+555 EEILLDKEIVKA
-566 GICSSDRLYKKRIIN
+566 ICSSDELYKQRIIN
-581 VVDLKNRIKSI
+581 IVDLKNRIKCI
-592 VLFKEKVEFD
+592 ALLKEKDEFD
-602 EILNVISRV
+602 KIQNVITRV
-611 SKLANCGDLDKDI
+611 SKLANRGNLDKDI
-624 LLSKN
+624 LLLKN
-629 YVNPDLFEKE
+629 YVTPDLFEKE
-639 CEIKVFKFIKE
+639 CESKVFKFVGE
-650 LENLFCSGNLDYLQL
+650 LEKLFYSDNFDYMKLL
-665 FTLFE
+665 TLFE
-670 INTNNIKDLFD
+670 NNANNIKDLFD
-681 NDKGVLV
+681 NENGILV
-688 MAEDPNIRKNRL
+688 MSDDLKIRNNRL
-700 NLLSIIRNYSLR
+700 NLLSLIRNYSLR
-712 IADFTLF
+712 IADFTLL
-719 NF
+719 NS

>member
-35 KKLIKYNSVVCT
+35 KKLIKYNRVFCT
-47 STPRRIVLLLD
+47 STPRRIVLFLD

-63 AEDKTIIRKGP
+63 AEDKSIIRKGP

-80 LNGAPTNAAQ
+80 VNGDPTNAAL
-90 GFANSLGVNVDD
+90 GFANSLGINVDD

-107 TEKGDFV
+107 TEKGEFV
-114 FGKKIEKGESTRI
+114 FGKTVEKGESTRK

-135 VIKNLQGPRFMK
+135 AIKNLQGPRFMK

-163 SLYNDEILDFVLDEC
+163 SLYNDEILDFELDEC
-178 DPKIAIGNKSKS
+178 DPEIVIGNKSKS
-190 HRLINQVIEIN
+190 HRLINQEIKIH

-211 DNRILVN
+211 DNRVLVN
-218 RKERKEKIVS
+218 RIDRKEKI
-228 LINTSSELLD
+228 LRIINQSSESLD
-238 LNPDLSEELLN
+238 LKPDLSEDLLN
-249 ELTDLVESPELII
+249 ELTDLVELPDLII

-279 VMKTHQRYIPLFQKG
+279 VMKTHQRYIPLFQKD

-311 FFVISNGLSESNK
+311 FFIISNGLSEANK

-333 LKARFSDAKFFVESD
+333 LKARFSDAKFFVETD
-348 KKVSSNQRNEK
+348 KKVSSNERNQK

-369 GNVSQRVDRIEAVTG
+369 GNVFQRVERIEDVTK
-384 MVLKGLNDKSLEIE
+384 MVFKCLNDESLDIKKLIE
-398 KVIEAAKYCKNDL
+398 SAKYCKNDL

-440 CLAVAEHYLPTFYK
+440 CLAVLEHYLPSFYK
-454 DSLPSTKYGAI
+454 DSLPSSKYGAI
-465 VSISDKIET
+465 VSLSDKIET

-480 SGKRPSG
+480 SGKRPTG

-498 NGVIKIIWEFEL
+498 NGVIKIIWDFEL
-510 DLSLENIFDALLDFW
+510 DLSLEKIFDELLDLW
-525 KISLPNLDFKKE
+525 KISLPNLNFIKQ

-544 EFLIQRIVSHL
+544 EFLIQRIISHL
-555 EELSLDKELIN
+555 EEILLDKEIVKA
-566 GICSSDRLYKKRIIN
+566 ICSSDELYKQRIIN
-581 VVDLKNRIKSI
+581 IVDLKNRIKCI
-592 VLFKEKVEFD
+592 ALLKEKDEFD
-602 EILNVISRV
+602 KIQNVITRV
-611 SKLANCGDLDKDI
+611 SKLANRGNLDKDI

-629 YVNPDLFEKE
+629 YVTPELFEKE
-639 CEIKVFKFIKE
+639 SESKVFKFVGE
-650 LENLFCSGNLDYLQL
+650 LEKLFYSGNFDYMKLLD
-665 FTLFE
+665 LFE
-670 INTNNIKDLFD
+670 INAKNINELFD
-681 NDKGVLV
+681 NENGILV
-688 MAEDPNIRKNRL
+688 MSDDLKIRNNRL
-700 NLLSIIRNYSLR
+700 NLLSLIRNYSLR
-712 IADFTLF
+712 IADFTLL
-719 NF
+719 NS

>member
-35 KKLIKYNSVVCT
+35 KKLIKYKRIFCT
-47 STPRRIVLLLD
+47 STPRRIVLFLD

-63 AEDKTIIRKGP
+63 AEDKSIIRKGP

-80 LNGAPTNAAQ
+80 VNGDPTNAAL
-90 GFANSLGVNVDD
+90 GFANSLGINVDD

-107 TEKGDFV
+107 TEKGEFV
-114 FGKKIEKGESTRI
+114 FGKTVEKGESTRK

-135 VIKNLQGPRFMK
+135 AIKNLQGPRFMK

-163 SLYNDEILDFVLDEC
+163 SLYNDEILDFELDEC
-178 DPKIAIGNKSKS
+178 DPEIVIGNKSKS
-190 HRLINQVIEIN
+190 HRLINQEIKIH

-211 DNRILVN
+211 DNRVLVN
-218 RKERKEKIVS
+218 RIDRKEKI
-228 LINTSSELLD
+228 LRIINQSSESLD
-238 LNPDLSEELLN
+238 LKPDLSEELLN
-249 ELTDLVESPELII
+249 ELTDLVESPDLII

-279 VMKTHQRYIPLFQKG
+279 VMKTHQRYIPLFQKD

-311 FFVISNGLSESNK
+311 FFIISNGLSEANK

-333 LKARFSDAKFFVESD
+333 LKARFSDAKFFVETD
-348 KKVSSNQRNEK
+348 KKVSSNERNQK

-369 GNVSQRVDRIEAVTG
+369 GNVFQRVERIEDVTK
-384 MVLKGLNDKSLEIE
+384 MVFKCLNDESLDIN
-398 KVIEAAKYCKNDL
+398 KLIEAAKYCKNDL
-411 CSEIV
+411 SSEIV

-440 CLAVAEHYLPTFYK
+440 CLAVSEHYLPSFYK
-454 DSLPSTKYGAI
+454 DNLPSSKYGAI
-465 VSISDKIET
+465 VSLSDKIET

-480 SGKRPSG
+480 SGKRPTG

-498 NGVIKIIWEFEL
+498 NGVIKIIWDFEL
-510 DLSLENIFDALLDFW
+510 DLSLEKIFDELLDLW
-525 KISLPNLDFKKE
+525 KISLPNLNFIKQ

-544 EFLIQRIVSHL
+544 EFLIQRIISHL
-555 EELSLDKELIN
+555 EEILLDKEIVKA
-566 GICSSDRLYKKRIIN
+566 ICSSDELYKQRIIN
-581 VVDLKNRIKSI
+581 IVDLKNRIKCI
-592 VLFKEKVEFD
+592 ALLKEKDEFD
-602 EILNVISRV
+602 KIQNVITRV
-611 SKLANCGDLDKDI
+611 SKLANRGNLDKDI
-624 LLSKN
+624 LLLKN
-629 YVNPDLFEKE
+629 YVTPDLFEKE
-639 CEIKVFKFIKE
+639 CESKVFKFVGE
-650 LENLFCSGNLDYLQL
+650 LEKLFYSDNFDYMKLL
-665 FTLFE
+665 TLFE
-670 INTNNIKDLFD
+670 NNANNIKDLFD
-681 NDKGVLV
+681 NENGILV
-688 MAEDPNIRKNRL
+688 MSDDLKIRNNRL
-700 NLLSIIRNYSLR
+700 NLLSLIRNYSLR
-712 IADFTLF
+712 IADFTLL
-719 NF
+719 NS

>member
-35 KKLIKYNSVVCT
+35 KKLIKYKRVFCT
-47 STPRRIVLLLD
+47 STPRRIVLFLD

-63 AEDKTIIRKGP
+63 AEDKSIIRKGP

-80 LNGAPTNAAQ
+80 VNGAPTNAAL
-90 GFANSLGVNVDD
+90 GFANSLGINVDD

-107 TEKGDFV
+107 TEKGEFV
-114 FGKKIEKGESTRI
+114 FGKTVEKGESTRK
-127 SLSLIIPK
+127 SLSLILPK
-135 VIKNLQGPRFMK
+135 AIKNLQGPRFMK

-163 SLYNDEILDFVLDEC
+163 SLYNDEILDFELDEC
-178 DPKIAIGNKSKS
+178 DPEIVIGNKSKS
-190 HRLINQVIEIN
+190 HRLINQEIKIH

-211 DNRILVN
+211 DNRVLVN
-218 RKERKEKIVS
+218 RIDRKEKI
-228 LINTSSELLD
+228 LRIINQSSESLD
-238 LNPDLSEELLN
+238 LKPDLSEELLN
-249 ELTDLVESPELII
+249 ELTDLVESPDLII

-279 VMKTHQRYIPLFQKG
+279 VMKTHQRYIPLFQKD

-311 FFVISNGLSESNK
+311 FFIISNGLSEANK

-333 LKARFSDAKFFVESD
+333 LKARFSDAKFFVETD
-348 KKVSSNQRNEK
+348 KKVSSNERNQK

-369 GNVSQRVDRIEAVTG
+369 GNVFQRVERIEDVTK
-384 MVLKGLNDKSLEIE
+384 MVFKCLNDESLDIN
-398 KVIEAAKYCKNDL
+398 KLIEAAKYCKNDL

-440 CLAVAEHYLPTFYK
+440 CLAVSEHYLPSFYK
-454 DSLPSTKYGAI
+454 DNLPSSKYGAI
-465 VSISDKIET
+465 VSLSDKIET

-480 SGKRPSG
+480 SGKRPTG

-498 NGVIKIIWEFEL
+498 NGVIKIIWDFEL
-510 DLSLENIFDALLDFW
+510 DLSLEKIFDELLDLW
-525 KISLPNLDFKKE
+525 KISLPNLNFIKQ

-544 EFLIQRIVSHL
+544 EFLIQRIISHL
-555 EELSLDKELIN
+555 EEILLDKDIVKA
-566 GICSSDRLYKKRIIN
+566 ICSSDELYKQRIIN
-581 VVDLKNRIKSI
+581 IVDLKNRIKCI
-592 VLFKEKVEFD
+592 ALLKEKDEFD
-602 EILNVISRV
+602 KIQNVITRV
-611 SKLANCGDLDKDI
+611 SKLANKGNLDKDI

-629 YVNPDLFEKE
+629 YVTPDLFEKE
-639 CEIKVFKFIKE
+639 CESKVFKFVGE
-650 LENLFCSGNLDYLQL
+650 LEKLFYSGNFDYMKLL
-665 FTLFE
+665 TLFE
-670 INTNNIKDLFD
+670 INANNINELFD
-681 NDKGVLV
+681 NENGILV
-688 MAEDPNIRKNRL
+688 MSDDLKIRNNRL
-700 NLLSIIRNYSLR
+700 NLLSLIRNYSLR
-712 IADFTLF
+712 IADFTLL
-719 NF
+719 NS

>member
-35 KKLIKYNSVVCT
+35 KKLIKYNRVFCT
-47 STPRRIVLLLD
+47 STPRRIVLFLD

-63 AEDKTIIRKGP
+63 AEDKSIIRKGP

-80 LNGAPTNAAQ
+80 VNGDPTNAAL
-90 GFANSLGVNVDD
+90 GFANSLGINVDD

-107 TEKGDFV
+107 TEKGEFV
-114 FGKKIEKGESTRI
+114 FGKTVEKGESTRK

-135 VIKNLQGPRFMK
+135 AIKNLQGPRFMK

-163 SLYNDEILDFVLDEC
+163 SLYNDEILDFELDEC
-178 DPKIAIGNKSKS
+178 DPEIVIGNKSKS
-190 HRLINQVIEIN
+190 HRLINQEIKIH

-211 DNRILVN
+211 DNRVLVN
-218 RKERKEKIVS
+218 RIDRKEKI
-228 LINTSSELLD
+228 LRIINQSSESLD
-238 LNPDLSEELLN
+238 LKPDLSEELLN
-249 ELTDLVESPELII
+249 ELTDLVESPDLII

-279 VMKTHQRYIPLFQKG
+279 VMKTHQRYIPLFQKD

-311 FFVISNGLSESNK
+311 FFIISNGLSEANK

-333 LKARFSDAKFFVESD
+333 LKARFSDAKFFVETD
-348 KKVSSNQRNEK
+348 KKVSSNERNQK

-369 GNVSQRVDRIEAVTG
+369 GNVFQRVERIEDVTK
-384 MVLKGLNDKSLEIE
+384 MVFKCLNDESLDIN
-398 KVIEAAKYCKNDL
+398 KLIEAAKYCKNDL

-440 CLAVAEHYLPTFYK
+440 CLAVSEHYLPSFYK
-454 DSLPSTKYGAI
+454 DNLPSSKYGAI
-465 VSISDKIET
+465 VSLSDKIET

-480 SGKRPSG
+480 SGKRPTG

-498 NGVIKIIWEFEL
+498 NGVIKIIWDFEL
-510 DLSLENIFDALLDFW
+510 DLSLEKIFDELLDLW
-525 KISLPNLDFKKE
+525 KISLPNLNFIKQ

-544 EFLIQRIVSHL
+544 EFLIQRIISHL
-555 EELSLDKELIN
+555 EEILLDKEIVKA
-566 GICSSDRLYKKRIIN
+566 ICSSDELYKQRIIN
-581 VVDLKNRIKSI
+581 IVDLKNRIKCI
-592 VLFKEKVEFD
+592 ALLKEKDEFD
-602 EILNVISRV
+602 KIQNVITRV
-611 SKLANCGDLDKDI
+611 SKLANRGNLDKDI
-624 LLSKN
+624 LLLKN
-629 YVNPDLFEKE
+629 YVTPDLFEKE
-639 CEIKVFKFIKE
+639 CESKVFKFVGE
-650 LENLFCSGNLDYLQL
+650 LEKLFYSDNFDYMKLL
-665 FTLFE
+665 TLFE
-670 INTNNIKDLFD
+670 NNANNIKDLFD
-681 NDKGVLV
+681 NENGILV
-688 MAEDPNIRKNRL
+688 MSDDLKIRNNRL
-700 NLLSIIRNYSLR
+700 NLLSLIRNYSLR
-712 IADFTLF
+712 IADFTLL
-719 NF
+719 NS

>member
-35 KKLIKYNSVVCT
+35 KKLIKYKRVFCT
-47 STPRRIVLLLD
+47 STPRRIVLFLD

-63 AEDKTIIRKGP
+63 AEDKSIIRKGP

-80 LNGAPTNAAQ
+80 VNGDPTNAAL
-90 GFANSLGVNVDD
+90 GFANSLGINVDD

-107 TEKGDFV
+107 TEKGEFV
-114 FGKKIEKGESTRI
+114 FGKTVEKGESTRK

-135 VIKNLQGPRFMK
+135 AIKNLQGPRFMK

-163 SLYNDEILDFVLDEC
+163 SLYNDEILDFELDEC
-178 DPKIAIGNKSKS
+178 DPEIVIGNKSKS
-190 HRLINQVIEIN
+190 HRLINQEIKIH

-211 DNRILVN
+211 DNRVLVN
-218 RKERKEKIVS
+218 RIDRKEKI
-228 LINTSSELLD
+228 LRIINQSSESLD
-238 LNPDLSEELLN
+238 LKPDLSEELLN
-249 ELTDLVESPELII
+249 ELTDLVESPDLII

-279 VMKTHQRYIPLFQKG
+279 VMKTHQRYIPLFQKD

-311 FFVISNGLSESNK
+311 FFVISNGLSEANK

-333 LKARFSDAKFFVESD
+333 LKARFSDAKFFVETD
-348 KKVSSNQRNEK
+348 KKVSSNERNQK

-369 GNVSQRVDRIEAVTG
+369 GNVFQRVERIEDVTK
-384 MVLKGLNDKSLEIE
+384 MVFKCLNDESLDIN
-398 KVIEAAKYCKNDL
+398 KLIEAAKYCKNDL
-411 CSEIV
+411 SSEIV

-440 CLAVAEHYLPTFYK
+440 CLAVSEHYLPSFYK
-454 DSLPSTKYGAI
+454 DNLPSSKYGAI
-465 VSISDKIET
+465 VSLSDKIET

-480 SGKRPSG
+480 SGKRPTG

-498 NGVIKIIWEFEL
+498 NGVIKIIWDFDL
-510 DLSLENIFDALLDFW
+510 DLSLEKIFDELLDLW
-525 KISLPNLDFKKE
+525 KISLPNLNFIKQ

-544 EFLIQRIVSHL
+544 EFLIQRIISHL
-555 EELSLDKELIN
+555 EEILLDKEIVKA
-566 GICSSDRLYKKRIIN
+566 ICSSDELYKQRIIN
-581 VVDLKNRIKSI
+581 IVDLKNRIKC
-592 VLFKEKVEFD
+592 LALLKEKDEFD
-602 EILNVISRV
+602 KIQSVITRV
-611 SKLANCGDLDKDI
+611 SKLANRGNLDKDI
-624 LLSKN
+624 LLLKN
-629 YVNPDLFEKE
+629 YVTPDLFEKE
-639 CEIKVFKFIKE
+639 CESKVFKFVGE
-650 LENLFCSGNLDYLQL
+650 LEKLFYSDNFDYMKLL
-665 FTLFE
+665 TLFE
-670 INTNNIKDLFD
+670 NNANNIKDLFD
-681 NDKGVLV
+681 NENGILV
-688 MAEDPNIRKNRL
+688 MSDDLKIRNNRL
-700 NLLSIIRNYSLR
+700 NLLSLIRNYSLR
-712 IADFTLF
+712 IADFTLL
-719 NF
+719 NS

>member
-35 KKLIKYNSVVCT
+35 KKLIKYKRIFCT
-47 STPRRIVLLLD
+47 STPRRIVLFLD

-63 AEDKTIIRKGP
+63 AEDKSIIRKGP

-80 LNGAPTNAAQ
+80 VNGDPTNAAL
-90 GFANSLGVNVDD
+90 GFANSLGINVDD

-107 TEKGDFV
+107 TEKGEFV
-114 FGKKIEKGESTRI
+114 FGKTVEKGESTRK

-135 VIKNLQGPRFMK
+135 AIKNLQGPRFMK

-163 SLYNDEILDFVLDEC
+163 SLYNDEILDFELDEC
-178 DPKIAIGNKSKS
+178 DPEIVIGNKSKS
-190 HRLINQVIEIN
+190 HRLINQEIKIH

-211 DNRILVN
+211 DNRVLVN
-218 RKERKEKIVS
+218 RIDRKEKI
-228 LINTSSELLD
+228 LRIINQSSESLD
-238 LNPDLSEELLN
+238 LKPDLSEELLN
-249 ELTDLVESPELII
+249 ELTDLVESPDLII

-279 VMKTHQRYIPLFQKG
+279 VMKTHQRYIPLFQKD

-311 FFVISNGLSESNK
+311 FFIISNGLSEANK

-333 LKARFSDAKFFVESD
+333 LKARFSDAKFFVETD
-348 KKVSSNQRNEK
+348 KKVSSNERNQK

-369 GNVSQRVDRIEAVTG
+369 GNVFQRVERIEEVTK
-384 MVLKGLNDKSLEIE
+384 MVFKCLNDESLDIN
-398 KVIEAAKYCKNDL
+398 KLIEAAKYCKNDL
-411 CSEIV
+411 SSEIV

-440 CLAVAEHYLPTFYK
+440 CLAVSEHYLPSFYK
-454 DSLPSTKYGAI
+454 DNLPSSKYGAI
-465 VSISDKIET
+465 VSLSDKIET

-480 SGKRPSG
+480 SGKRPTG

-498 NGVIKIIWEFEL
+498 NGVIKIIWDFDL
-510 DLSLENIFDALLDFW
+510 DLSLEKIFDELLDLW
-525 KISLPNLDFKKE
+525 KISLPNLNFIKQ

-544 EFLIQRIVSHL
+544 EFLIQRIISHL
-555 EELSLDKELIN
+555 EEILLDKEIVKA
-566 GICSSDRLYKKRIIN
+566 ICSSDELYKQRIIN
-581 VVDLKNRIKSI
+581 IVDLKNRIKCI
-592 VLFKEKVEFD
+592 ALLKEKDEFD
-602 EILNVISRV
+602 KIQNVITRV
-611 SKLANCGDLDKDI
+611 SKLANRGNLDKDI
-624 LLSKN
+624 FLLKN
-629 YVNPDLFEKE
+629 YVTPDLFEKE
-639 CEIKVFKFIKE
+639 CESKVFKFVGE
-650 LENLFCSGNLDYLQL
+650 LEKLFYSGNFDYMKLL
-665 FTLFE
+665 TLFE
-670 INTNNIKDLFD
+670 INANNIKDLFD
-681 NDKGVLV
+681 NENGILV
-688 MAEDPNIRKNRL
+688 MTDDLKIRNNRL
-700 NLLSIIRNYSLR
+700 NLLSLIRNYSLR
-712 IADFTLF
+712 IADFTLL
-719 NF
+719 NS

>member
-35 KKLIKYNSVVCT
+35 KKLIKYKRVFCT
-47 STPRRIVLLLD
+47 STPRRIVLFLD

-63 AEDKTIIRKGP
+63 AEDKSIIRKGP

-80 LNGAPTNAAQ
+80 VNGDPTNAAL
-90 GFANSLGVNVDD
+90 GFANSLGINVDD

-107 TEKGDFV
+107 TEKGEFV
-114 FGKKIEKGESTRI
+114 FGKTVEKGESTRK

-135 VIKNLQGPRFMK
+135 AIKNLQGPRFMK

-163 SLYNDEILDFVLDEC
+163 SLYNDEILDFELDEC
-178 DPKIAIGNKSKS
+178 DPEIVIGNKSKS
-190 HRLINQVIEIN
+190 HRLINQEIKIH

-211 DNRILVN
+211 DNRVLVN
-218 RKERKEKIVS
+218 RIDRKEKI
-228 LINTSSELLD
+228 LRIINQSSESLD
-238 LNPDLSEELLN
+238 LKPDLSEELLN
-249 ELTDLVESPELII
+249 ELTDLVESPDLII

-279 VMKTHQRYIPLFQKG
+279 VMKTHQRYIPLFQKD

-311 FFVISNGLSESNK
+311 FFVISNGLSEANK

-333 LKARFSDAKFFVESD
+333 LKARFSDAKFFVETD
-348 KKVSSNQRNEK
+348 KKVSSNERNQK

-369 GNVSQRVDRIEAVTG
+369 GNVFQRVERIEDVTK
-384 MVLKGLNDKSLEIE
+384 MVFKCLNDESLDIN
-398 KVIEAAKYCKNDL
+398 KLIEAAKYCKNDL
-411 CSEIV
+411 SSEIV

-440 CLAVAEHYLPTFYK
+440 CLAVSEHYLPSFYK
-454 DSLPSTKYGAI
+454 DNLPSSKYGAI
-465 VSISDKIET
+465 VSLSDKIET

-480 SGKRPSG
+480 SGKRPTG

-498 NGVIKIIWEFEL
+498 NGVIKIIWDFEL
-510 DLSLENIFDALLDFW
+510 DLSLEKIFDELLDLW
-525 KISLPNLDFKKE
+525 KISLPNLNFIKQ

-544 EFLIQRIVSHL
+544 EFLIQRIISHL
-555 EELSLDKELIN
+555 EEILLDKEIVKA
-566 GICSSDRLYKKRIIN
+566 ICSSDELYKQRIIN
-581 VVDLKNRIKSI
+581 IVDLKNRIKCI
-592 VLFKEKVEFD
+592 ALLKEKDEFD
-602 EILNVISRV
+602 KIQNVITRV
-611 SKLANCGDLDKDI
+611 SKLANRGNLDKDI
-624 LLSKN
+624 FLLKN
-629 YVNPDLFEKE
+629 YVTPDLFEKE
-639 CEIKVFKFIKE
+639 CESKVFKFVGE
-650 LENLFCSGNLDYLQL
+650 LEKLFYSDNFDYMKLL
-665 FTLFE
+665 TLFE
-670 INTNNIKDLFD
+670 NNANNIKDLFD
-681 NDKGVLV
+681 NENGILV
-688 MAEDPNIRKNRL
+688 MSDDLKIRNNRL
-700 NLLSIIRNYSLR
+700 NLLSLIRNYSLR
-712 IADFTLF
+712 IADFTLL
-719 NF
+719 NS

>member
-35 KKLIKYNSVVCT
+35 KKLIKYKRVFCT
-47 STPRRIVLLLD
+47 STPRRIVLFLD

-63 AEDKTIIRKGP
+63 AEDKSIIRKGP

-80 LNGAPTNAAQ
+80 LNGAPTNAAL
-90 GFANSLGVNVDD
+90 GFANSLGINVDD

-107 TEKGDFV
+107 TEKGEFV
-114 FGKKIEKGESTRI
+114 FGKTVEKGESTRK

-135 VIKNLQGPRFMK
+135 AIKNLQGPRFMK

-163 SLYNDEILDFVLDEC
+163 SLYNDEILDFELDEC
-178 DPKIAIGNKSKS
+178 DPEIVIGNKSKS
-190 HRLINQVIEIN
+190 HRLINQEIKIH

-211 DNRILVN
+211 DNRVLVN
-218 RKERKEKIVS
+218 RIDRKEKI
-228 LINTSSELLD
+228 LRIINQSSESLD
-238 LNPDLSEELLN
+238 LKPDLSEELLN
-249 ELTDLVESPELII
+249 ELTDLVESPDLII

-279 VMKTHQRYIPLFQKG
+279 VMKTHQRYIPLFQKD

-311 FFVISNGLSESNK
+311 FFIISNGLSEANK

-333 LKARFSDAKFFVESD
+333 LKARFSDAKFFVETD
-348 KKVSSNQRNEK
+348 KKVSSNERNQK

-369 GNVSQRVDRIEAVTG
+369 GNVFQRVERIEDVTK
-384 MVLKGLNDKSLEIE
+384 MVFKCLNDESLDIN
-398 KVIEAAKYCKNDL
+398 KLIEAAKYCKNDL
-411 CSEIV
+411 SSEIV

-440 CLAVAEHYLPTFYK
+440 CLAVSEHYLPSFYK
-454 DSLPSTKYGAI
+454 DNLPSSKYGAI
-465 VSISDKIET
+465 VSLSDKIET

-480 SGKRPSG
+480 SGKRPTG

-498 NGVIKIIWEFEL
+498 NGVIKIIWDFEL
-510 DLSLENIFDALLDFW
+510 DLSLEKIFDELLDLW
-525 KISLPNLDFKKE
+525 KISLPNLNFIKQ

-544 EFLIQRIVSHL
+544 EFLIQRIISHL
-555 EELSLDKELIN
+555 EEILLDKEIVKA
-566 GICSSDRLYKKRIIN
+566 ICSSDELYKQRIIN
-581 VVDLKNRIKSI
+581 IVDLKNRIKCI
-592 VLFKEKVEFD
+592 ALLKEKDEFD
-602 EILNVISRV
+602 KIQNVITRV
-611 SKLANCGDLDKDI
+611 SKLANRGNLDKDI
-624 LLSKN
+624 LLLKN
-629 YVNPDLFEKE
+629 YVTPDLFEKE
-639 CEIKVFKFIKE
+639 CESKVFKFVGE
-650 LENLFCSGNLDYLQL
+650 LEKLFYSDNFDYMKLL
-665 FTLFE
+665 TLFE
-670 INTNNIKDLFD
+670 NNANNIKDLFD
-681 NDKGVLV
+681 NENGILV
-688 MAEDPNIRKNRL
+688 MSDDLKIRNNRL
-700 NLLSIIRNYSLR
+700 NLLSLIRNYSLR
-712 IADFTLF
+712 IADFTLL
-719 NF
+719 NS